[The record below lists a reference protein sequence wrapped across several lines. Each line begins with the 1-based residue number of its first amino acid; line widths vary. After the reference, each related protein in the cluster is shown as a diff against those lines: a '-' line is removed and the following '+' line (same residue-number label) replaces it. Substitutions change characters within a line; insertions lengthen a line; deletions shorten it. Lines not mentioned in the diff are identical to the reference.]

1 MKDALDI
8 IMNLLNGKY
17 SLTIVTI
24 AGVVFII
31 FLILRIRLDLKIFK
45 KQTRFSKLHEKKCE
59 SAGVL
64 FSKFQKMKWAVGR
77 YISPYEKIYEGEPSN
92 KKIVDSYQAIWE
104 AYEYFQCNIIYFEP
118 KLRDDIYSFFKSVRG
133 NIDMY
138 AQFKEDYEHNKN
150 HELCQNMRDLIT
162 KSDSLL
168 DEISEKLELDF
179 RKIIGNQ

>member
-1 MKDALDI
+1 MIDILDI
-8 IMNLLNGKY
+8 LVNLLNGMY
-17 SLTIVTI
+17 SLVVVTI
-24 AGVVFII
+24 AGVVFTL
-31 FLILRIRLDLKIFK
+31 FLISRIILDWKIFK

-77 YISPYEKIYEGEPSN
+77 YISSYEIRYEGELSN
-92 KKIVDSYQAIWE
+92 KKLVDSYQAFWE

-118 KLRDDIYSFFKSVRG
+118 KLRDEICSFFKSVRV
-133 NIDMY
+133 NINMY
-138 AQFKEDYEHNKN
+138 AQYKEDYEHNKN
-150 HELCQNMRDLIT
+150 HSICQEMRNLIT

-168 DEISEKLELDF
+168 DEMSEKLELNF